1 MSSSSSQPPKEP
13 LVRARVIGDVVD
25 MFTPSPTV
33 SMSVIYESYDSYRF
47 CCGHEF
53 LPSDV
58 TSPPRVRVHG
68 ANLKTFFT
76 LIMTDPDVP
85 SPSDP
90 YLREHV
96 HWIVTD
102 IPGTTDSTF
111 GKDLLS
117 YEAPK
122 PTIGIHRFVFLLYQ
136 QKGRETVNAPPS
148 TSRDNFKAR
157 KFAEEN
163 ELGAPVAAVYFIC
176 QRETAARK
184 RAKVAS
190 KAVTAESTSRS

>member
-1 MSSSSSQPPKEP
+1 MSSSQPKEP
-13 LVRARVIGDVVD
+13 LVTAKVIGDVVD

-33 SMSVIYESYDSYRF
+33 SMSVIYESYGSYRF
-47 CCGHEF
+47 CCGDEF

-58 TSPPRVRVHG
+58 SSPPRVRLHG
-68 ANLKTFFT
+68 TNFKTFFT

-102 IPGTTDSTF
+102 IPGRAGTTDSTF

-122 PTIGIHRFVFLLYQ
+122 PTIGIHRYVFLLYE

-148 TSRDNFKAR
+148 SSRDNFKAR
-157 KFAEEN
+157 KFAEDN
-163 ELGAPVAAVYFIC
+163 ELGAPVAGVYFIC

-184 RAKVAS
+184 RVKVAS
-190 KAVTAESTSRS
+190 KAVMAESTSTS